1 MKKTILFLNSL
12 YKRFV
17 SVTLRHLFGE
27 GCRYSPTCS
36 AYSAEAIE
44 RFGVI
49 KGTTLSLRR
58 IARCHPFAKGGLD
71 PVPAK

>member
-12 YKRFV
+12 YKRFI
-17 SVTLRHLFGE
+17 SVLLRNLFGE

-44 RFGVI
+44 RFGVV
-49 KGTTLSLRR
+49 KGTALSLKR